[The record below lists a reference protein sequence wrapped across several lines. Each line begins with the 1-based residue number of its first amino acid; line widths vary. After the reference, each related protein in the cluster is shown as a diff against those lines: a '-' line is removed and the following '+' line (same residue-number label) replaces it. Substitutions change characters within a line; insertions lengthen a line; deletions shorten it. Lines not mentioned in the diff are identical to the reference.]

1 MIGPQPRPLSYP
13 QQQQQRHPTRLHIID
28 EVLGCLLQ
36 QDVKDSEAHAAK
48 QRLVQLFS
56 SKLDPSNEPTPAHL
70 EALVCLLYHSAPAA
84 ATAAADILSSIC
96 TNRAGTSIYLVQD
109 GAVLTASACLL
120 QDSNPSAQAATHL
133 LLVLAGMGP
142 EMHCEAPACHP
153 DDFQRIMS
161 HEGVVEGLVNQL
173 TRGSGRAAA
182 AAVLMLARHSVND
195 ATAIV
200 PQLMKHRAALSG
212 VVALLAEEG
221 PRINLADAAAQLL
234 CTVAE
239 AGCEKATAVAG
250 ADKAVVRLLRL
261 VLDHSKQP
269 QQGLQ
274 LAELAATT
282 AAGKAACA
290 LCYIMSNADASIC
303 RRIAVDAGVVA
314 ALAAALQR
322 TDNVVL
328 QERALYVLQAAASQ
342 GNDRMC
348 SLILSQS
355 DLIDGLLHMLLPG
368 GAHSLEAAQDAAIT
382 LAANVTGN
390 QGAQL
395 TVSLM
400 TALTDTRLGA
410 ACSGTATQSGVS
422 AAAEQAAWILT
433 NLTGAKCDNGHEQ
446 LSLAD
451 AVAPL
456 LRATSRDTEQRLSKL
471 RSAVASKLGAVA
483 GEVSG
488 SLQAQE
494 AAASALCMLVQ
505 SVDAKERL
513 TMASC
518 ADVVCGLARHV
529 ELSSRHGCASPT
541 NCASACQTGSEAATS
556 ALLKLAADSKLQLA
570 ASAVPAS
577 MHACKEALV
586 QTWLAANSGALQHA
600 AAGGWGSLSVVQ
612 LAATARKASHLQEH
626 ERKKQHEPGNP
637 QGRPCQEGQSQ
648 QKQGDQR
655 QPQTSVKHESKAK
668 SAPGRGEPHAGGRVQ
683 RNWKQ
688 QLLSHLPPPPTFL
701 QPLKKETSACKT
713 EKQEASAGK
722 AVKVESS
729 AEKAIKQETT
739 AGKAVKQEATAGQAL
754 PASQPGDASAS
765 RAA

>member
-1 MIGPQPRPLSYP
+1 MPHAKGNGAAASYNVLLIATQPSDVCHQVHHQIGRFPSCNDNMIGPQPRPLSYP

-36 QDVKDSEAHAAK
+36 QDVKDREAHAAK

-221 PRINLADAAAQLL
+221 PRISLADAAAQLL

-261 VLDHSKQP
+261 ALDHSKQP

-303 RRIAVDAGVVA
+303 RRIAVDAVVVA

-342 GNDRMC
+342 GNDKMC

-355 DLIDGLLHMLLPG
+355 DLIDGLLHVLPG
-368 GAHSLEAAQDAAIT
+368 GAHSLKAAQDAAIT

-410 ACSGTATQSGVS
+410 ACSGTATQSGWS

-446 LSLAD
+446 LLLAD

-518 ADVVCGLARHV
+518 EMLCAAWRATWSCPAGMAVPLQPTAPALARQV
-529 ELSSRHGCASPT
+529 
-541 NCASACQTGSEAATS
+541 
-556 ALLKLAADSKLQLA
+556 
-570 ASAVPAS
+570 
-577 MHACKEALV
+577 
-586 QTWLAANSGALQHA
+586 
-600 AAGGWGSLSVVQ
+600 
-612 LAATARKASHLQEH
+612 
-626 ERKKQHEPGNP
+626 
-637 QGRPCQEGQSQ
+637 
-648 QKQGDQR
+648 QR
-655 QPQTSVKHESKAK
+655 QQH
-668 SAPGRGEPHAGGRVQ
+668 
-683 RNWKQ
+683 
-688 QLLSHLPPPPTFL
+688 
-701 QPLKKETSACKT
+701 QPC
-713 EKQEASAGK
+713 
-722 AVKVESS
+722 
-729 AEKAIKQETT
+729 
-739 AGKAVKQEATAGQAL
+739 
-754 PASQPGDASAS
+754 
-765 RAA
+765 